1 MGTDL
6 KLFITDSDQVP
17 WVAVTAYQVN
27 RDPEEFEKLRA
38 KAHTLP
44 EGVEVRGHW
53 SWEDRK
59 PSLIAVDDFGHRLTY
74 LIPKDFQGTTLAAM
88 DMHGFPMFRVTE
100 KLQEYPPDTKIL
112 LFWC

>member
-1 MGTDL
+1 VGTDL
-6 KLFITDSDQVP
+6 KLFITNSNQVP
-17 WVAVTAYQVN
+17 WVAVVAYQVN

-38 KAHTLP
+38 KAHPLP

-74 LIPKDFQGTTLAAM
+74 LTAKEFQGTSLAAM
-88 DMHGFPMFRVTE
+88 DMHGFPMFRVSSE
-100 KLQEYPPDTKIL
+100 FKQYPPDTKIL